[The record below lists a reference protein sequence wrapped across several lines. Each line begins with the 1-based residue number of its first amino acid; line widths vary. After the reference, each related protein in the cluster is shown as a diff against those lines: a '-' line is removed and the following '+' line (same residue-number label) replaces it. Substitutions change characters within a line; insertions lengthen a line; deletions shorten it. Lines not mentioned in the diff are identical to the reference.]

1 VNSGTTGLRI
11 VAVVAMVWAAGVFLS
26 VIGALF
32 PSAPVLGLLGTIF
45 ESFLSLHI
53 LILGVIGVLLGVA
66 AWQLGSRRGAIL
78 AATLAALAVIG
89 ALVPLLS
96 LTRTATRYGAAISWW
111 DHLRITAP
119 GGAGRPNATV
129 RFATVDGKDL
139 YADIYLP
146 ARSGG
151 GLSAPVL
158 MMHPGGYVKGERSM
172 GADWDRW
179 LAERGYTVFDVDY
192 RLAPPVTWKI
202 AAEDAACAASWI
214 AANAGT
220 YHIDSERMLAAGQ
233 SAGAGLALQL
243 AYGLGEGV
251 VQSSCGGMP
260 PQPKAVFAIYPPD
273 DFALGWN
280 QNTKLGPITARKL
293 LTAYLGG
300 SPAEFPER
308 YRAVSATF
316 HVRAGLPPIF
326 IAAGANDHLVPYE
339 GHVEFAR
346 KLDAAGVP
354 NELLTI
360 PYADHGFDVA
370 WGSIGGQ
377 IVRHAAGEFL
387 QKYLP
392 SGGQ

>member
-1 VNSGTTGLRI
+1 MNSATTGRRI
-11 VAVVAMVWAAGVFLS
+11 VTVVAMVWAVGIFLI
-26 VIGALF
+26 VVGALF
-32 PSAPVLGLLGTIF
+32 PSAPLLGLLGTIF

-53 LILGVIGVLLGVA
+53 SILGVIGVLLGAA
-66 AWQLGSRRGAIL
+66 AWQLGSRRGAAMAVI
-78 AATLAALAVIG
+78 LAALALIG

-96 LTRTATRYGAAISWW
+96 LTRAAKEYGAPISWW

-119 GGAGRPNATV
+119 GDTARPNATV
-129 RFATVDGKDL
+129 RFATIDGKDL
-139 YADIYLP
+139 YADIYLS
-146 ARSGG
+146 AKSGG

-179 LAERGYTVFDVDY
+179 FAERGYTVFDVDY
-192 RLAPPVTWKI
+192 RLAPPVTWKT
-202 AAEDAACAASWI
+202 AAEDSACAASWI
-214 AANAGT
+214 ATNANT
-220 YHIDSERMLAAGQ
+220 YHIDSERMLLAGQ
-233 SAGAGLALQL
+233 SAGGGLALQL
-243 AYGLGEGV
+243 AYGLDEGM
-251 VQSSCGGMP
+251 VQSSCGGIVP
-260 PQPKAVFAIYPPD
+260 RPKAVFAIYPPD

-280 QNTKLGPITARKL
+280 QDTKLGPITARKL

-300 SPAEFPER
+300 SPEEFPER

-326 IAAGANDHLVPYE
+326 IAAGENDHLVPYE
-339 GHVEFAR
+339 GHVEFVR

-354 NELLTI
+354 NELVTI

-370 WGSIGGQ
+370 WGSIGAQ
-377 IVRHAAGEFL
+377 ITRHAAGEFL

-392 SGGQ
+392 SGQ

>member
-1 VNSGTTGLRI
+1 MPL
-11 VAVVAMVWAAGVFLS
+11 
-26 VIGALF
+26 
-32 PSAPVLGLLGTIF
+32 LGLIGTIF

-53 LILGVIGVLLGVA
+53 VVLGVIGVLLVA
-66 AWQLGSRRGAIL
+66 AAWRLGNRRSATMAAI
-78 AATLAALAVIG
+78 LAALAVLG
-89 ALVPLLS
+89 ALIPLLS
-96 LTRTATRYGAAISWW
+96 LTRAARKYGTPISWP

-119 GGAGRPNATV
+119 GDPARPTATV
-129 RFATVDGKDL
+129 RFATIDGKDL

-192 RLAPPVTWKI
+192 RLAPPVTWRL
-202 AAEDAACAASWI
+202 AVEDAACAASWI
-214 AANAGT
+214 ASNAGT
-220 YHIDSERMLAAGQ
+220 YHIDPERVLAAGQ

-243 AYGLGEGV
+243 AYGLNEGM
-251 VQSSCGGMP
+251 VQSSCGGTV

-280 QNTKLGPITARKL
+280 KDTQLGPITARKL

-300 SPAEFPER
+300 SPEEFSER

-326 IAAGANDHLVPYE
+326 IAAGDNDHLVPYE
-339 GHVEFAR
+339 GHVEFVR

-354 NELLTI
+354 NELVTI

-377 IVRHAAGEFL
+377 ITRHVAGEFL

-392 SGGQ
+392 SAQ